1 MRQKLYTPEML
12 VCPRKHSVDKDR
24 EERREKHSIRDKEQ
38 GELLRSTYR
47 GARPYERHSEAGDVW
62 Y

>member
-1 MRQKLYTPEML
+1 ML

-38 GELLRSTYR
+38 GELVRNTYR
-47 GARPYERHSEAGDVW
+47 DTRPYERHLEAGDA
-62 Y
+62 